1 MWHNHN
7 HSHHSD
13 NKNWL
18 IISIFLNSFIVIWEF
33 IGWIMSWSLALLSDA
48 IHNLSDVLSLIF
60 SYFWE
65 KISKKKWDKKHS
77 FDYKRAEV
85 IIAFINSL
93 TLVLIW
99 FYIIYEAIMR
109 FFSDKIEVNST
120 IMFVVWFIW
129 LFWNLVSIFFLHKE
143 KEDNLNKKSAY
154 LHLLYDAVSSVLV
167 VFWWIL
173 IYFTWFYIIDLVAS
187 IIISFFVIKSWY
199 EILKKSL
206 HILMQ
211 WVPEWIDVEE
221 ISNKIKQ
228 ISWVKDIHFLHVWSI
243 DSNEI
248 FLSSHILTNDK
259 VNNDDLIKEIN
270 ELLHEN
276 YEIHKTSL
284 QLENKICH
292 K

>member
-1 MWHNHN
+1 MWHDHN
-7 HSHHSD
+7 HSHHNAD
-13 NKNWL
+13 DKNWL

-33 IGWIMSWSLALLSDA
+33 IWWIVSGSLALLSDA

-65 KISKKKWDKKHS
+65 KISKKKWDKNHS

-85 IIAFINSL
+85 IIAFVNSL
-93 TLVLIW
+93 TLILIW
-99 FYIIYEAIMR
+99 IYIIYEAILR
-109 FFSDKIEVNST
+109 FFSDKIEVNSQ
-120 IMFVVWFIW
+120 IMFIVWFIW
-129 LFWNLVSIFFLHKE
+129 LLWNLVSIFFLHKE

-154 LHLLYDAVSSVLV
+154 LHLLYDAISSVLV

-173 IYFTWFYIIDLVAS
+173 IYFTWFYIIDLIAS

-211 WVPEWIDVEE
+211 WVPEWLDIEKITYE
-221 ISNKIKQ
+221 IKN
-228 ISWVKDIHFLHVWSI
+228 ISWVKDVHFLHIWSI

-248 FLSSHILTNDK
+248 FLSAHILTENQND
-259 VNNDDLIKEIN
+259 NLIKEIN
-270 ELLHEN
+270 EFLHEK

-284 QLENKICH
+284 QLENRVCH

>member
-1 MWHNHN
+1 MWHDHN
-7 HSHHSD
+7 HSHHNAD
-13 NKNWL
+13 DKNWL

-33 IGWIMSWSLALLSDA
+33 IWWIVSGSLALLSDA

-65 KISKKKWDKKHS
+65 KISKKKWDKNHS

-85 IIAFINSL
+85 IIAFVNSL
-93 TLVLIW
+93 TLILIW
-99 FYIIYEAIMR
+99 IYIIYEAILR
-109 FFSDKIEVNST
+109 FFSDKIEVNSQ
-120 IMFVVWFIW
+120 IMFIVWFIW
-129 LFWNLVSIFFLHKE
+129 LLWNLVSIFFLHKE

-154 LHLLYDAVSSVLV
+154 LHLLYDSISSVLV

-173 IYFTWFYIIDLVAS
+173 IYFTWFYIIDLIAS

-211 WVPEWIDVEE
+211 WVPEWLDIEKITSE
-221 ISNKIKQ
+221 IKN
-228 ISWVKDIHFLHVWSI
+228 ISWVKDVHFLHIWSI

-248 FLSSHILTNDK
+248 FLSAHILTENQND
-259 VNNDDLIKEIN
+259 NLIKEIN
-270 ELLHEN
+270 EFLHEK

-284 QLENKICH
+284 QLENRVCH